1 MPGLILNILHWLPY
15 LVLAIILWGVFYH
28 YPHFIDEEIEAQL
41 NKIIRI
47 QTQFGSEIH
56 TPDLYFKLP
65 IFFIYAC
72 FFPMSISSE
81 IGPCTWRAGR
91 HPRGRCSNWKV
102 EGVASRGT
110 YIEACLW

>member
-1 MPGLILNILHWLPY
+1 MPGLILNILHRLPY

-65 IFFIYAC
+65 HFGLF
-72 FFPMSISSE
+72 SSFM
-81 IGPCTWRAGR
+81 PVSSLC
-91 HPRGRCSNWKV
+91 P
-102 EGVASRGT
+102 
-110 YIEACLW
+110 